1 MAALGELQQCYRNRD
16 AAARAWKA
24 KGGKVVGYVSD
35 SMPEELVAAA
45 GFLPYRLS
53 GDPEAG
59 FGTLAQYYYPLAD
72 KSLPGSRVM
81 SLEFINSIM
90 HLVFAG
96 RYDFVDY
103 LVIPYARKAVLALY
117 NHFAA
122 AKAAFPELAI
132 PELYLLDRTI
142 TPFYASGLYN
152 RERIFEFKAKL
163 ESWSGRPIAEDAL
176 AAAISDGNENRR
188 LLREISALR
197 VEKRVSGVEALQVYG
212 VSRFM
217 PKADHSRLTAQVVDA
232 ANARTPREGASLFVS
247 GSPLDNTA
255 LYEAVEACG
264 AVVTGESNDWGDRG
278 FDLPLNEA
286 LAPIEAVAERFHKSP
301 PDLIFP
307 LDAAIADVRRRARAA
322 KADGVVFNVHRHDD
336 HELFDVPEKRRALE
350 ADSLPTLYLQ
360 EQPYRLADPAPVQ
373 AAVSAFI
380 AGLGR

>member
-1 MAALGELQQCYRNRD
+1 MTALDELQALYRQRD
-16 AAARAWKA
+16 LAARAWKA
-24 KGGKVVGYVSD
+24 GGGRVVGYVSD

-117 NHFAA
+117 THFAA
-122 AKAAFPELAI
+122 AKAAYPELKI

-142 TPFYASGLYN
+142 TPYYASGLYN
-152 RERIFEFKAKL
+152 RQRIFEFKGQL
-163 ESWSGRPIAEDAL
+163 ESWSGHPLTDEKLTAS
-176 AAAISDGNENRR
+176 ISVGNENRR
-188 LLREISALR
+188 LLAAVAALR
-197 VEKRVSGVEALQVYG
+197 VEKRISGVEALQVYG

-217 PKADHSRLTAQVVDA
+217 PKADHNRLVGAALDEVRARPSRKG
-232 ANARTPREGASLFVS
+232 NSLFVS
-247 GSPLDNTA
+247 GSPLDNTV
-255 LYEAVEACG
+255 LYELIEAAG
-264 AVVTGESNDWGDRG
+264 ATVTGESHDWGNRC
-278 FDLPLNEA
+278 FDLPLNET
-286 LAPIEAVAERFHKSP
+286 LRPIEAVAERFHKSP
-301 PDLIFP
+301 ADLIFP
-307 LDAAIADVRRRARAA
+307 LDAAIDDVRRRARAA
-322 KADGVVFNVHRHDD
+322 QADGVVFHVYRHDD

-350 ADSLPTLYLQ
+350 AEGLPTLYLQ
-360 EQPYRLADPAPVQ
+360 EQPYRIADPAPVKD
-373 AAVSAFI
+373 AVSSFI
-380 AGLGR
+380 AGLGS